1 MIALPDREQ
10 INRLEPF
17 QGLSMAQVQ
26 VVVTA
31 QQAEAAF
38 DELKAGTVAGFDT
51 ESRPTF
57 RVGEQSEGPH
67 VVQLSLPDRAW
78 VFQVHELASYAT
90 LQAILESQAITKV
103 GFGLGSDI
111 AYINRRFGVQ
121 PRGIVDLNARFSA
134 LGYRKTIGARQAIA
148 MLFGKRFIK
157 SKSISTSNWASRTL
171 TERQILY
178 AANDAYAAIRVYQA
192 MGTQEVQ
199 ARFGRHPHRWPG

>member
-1 MIALPDREQ
+1 MIPLPDKEA
-10 INRLEPF
+10 INNLEPF
-17 QGLSMAQVQ
+17 VGLGLGEIQ
-26 VVVTA
+26 VVITE
-31 QQAEAAF
+31 QQAQAALA
-38 DELKAGTVAGFDT
+38 ELKAGGVVGFDT
-51 ESRPTF
+51 ESKPTF
-57 RVGEQSEGPH
+57 HVGQQSQGPH
-67 VVQLSLPDRAW
+67 VVQLATGQKAW
-78 VFQVHELASYAT
+78 VFQVQEPASYAT
-90 LQAILESQAITKV
+90 LQAILEAEAITKV

-111 AYINRRFGVQ
+111 AHIVRRFGVQ

-199 ARFGRHPHRWPG
+199 ARFGRHPHR